1 MKEHMSVIGTFCLL
15 MRGWQSWKL
24 RPSVVEQ
31 PYQDIGGDPKGCL
44 EFACPGWGLAKLLFG
59 NRSFDSNGFG
69 LAKQR
74 HLVRSVE

>member
-1 MKEHMSVIGTFCLL
+1 MKEGMSVIGTFCLI

-24 RPSVVEQ
+24 RPSGVEKTC
-31 PYQDIGGDPKGCL
+31 QDIGEDPKGGL

-74 HLVRSVE
+74 HLVTPVE